1 MGGRQS
7 FIAKLINNTVAK
19 LVTWFKTT
27 QLTETDAKKLVS
39 FFTGEVCCDE
49 KVNINESMAVG
60 LSIL

>member
-1 MGGRQS
+1 MGGRHS
-7 FIAKLINNTVAK
+7 FIAKLINKKVAK
-19 LVTWFKTT
+19 LVTWFKKT

-39 FFTGEVCCDE
+39 FFTAEVCCDE